1 MKSLSLRWTM
11 IAAGLLLWWNNSAHS
26 AEFPDFIQLVER
38 YSDAVVSINVSVVRR
53 SEEPGAHP
61 PIPKD
66 HPLYEYFKHFF
77 EQIPEM
83 PPGPLVSIGSGF
95 ILSEQG
101 YIVTNAHVIE
111 DTDNITVGLSDR
123 RELPAKVI
131 GQDAR
136 SDIALLKIEAI
147 HLPTVKIG
155 DSRKL
160 KVGQWVLAIG
170 SPFGLEHT
178 ATQGIISALGRSL
191 PRENYVPFIQT
202 DAAINPGNSGGPLFN
217 LDGEVIGVNAQIST
231 RTGGYQGV
239 SFAIPI
245 NVAMDVVE
253 QLRVQGKVSRGWLGV
268 LIQEVTPELAQSFG
282 LERPHGAL
290 VGQVI
295 PDSPALKAGVKVGDI
310 IIAFNGEPINR
321 SSELP
326 PMVGRVRPGISAT
339 LTLIRDDAEKVLT
352 VPIEELPDNPLHRAA
367 LESSIGNRLHIR
379 VKDLPPEQGEEGVM
393 VEEVNPGPAASG
405 GIRPGDI
412 IVRIDN
418 KNVKNAAQFEM
429 LETQLPA
436 DKPLPVLV
444 RRDNHALFLAITI
457 PAQ

>member
-11 IAAGLLLWWNNSAHS
+11 IAAGLLLCWNNSAYS
-26 AEFPDFIQLVER
+26 AEFPDFIKLVER
-38 YSDAVVSINVSVVRR
+38 YSDAVVSINVSVARR

-61 PIPKD
+61 PIPED

-123 RELPAKVI
+123 RELPAKII

-136 SDIALLKIEAI
+136 SDIALLKIEAT

-155 DSRKL
+155 DSSKL

-290 VGQVI
+290 VGQII

-326 PMVGRVRPGISAT
+326 PMVGRVRPGILAS
-339 LTLIRDDAEKVLT
+339 LTLIRDNAEKVLT
-352 VPIEELPDNPLHRAA
+352 VHIEELPDNPLRRAA
-367 LESSIGNRLHIR
+367 LESSVGNRLNIR
-379 VKDLPPEQGEEGVM
+379 VKDLPHEQAGEGVI

-405 GIRPGDI
+405 GIRSGDI

-418 KNVKNAAQFEM
+418 KNVKNAAQFEI
-429 LETQLPA
+429 LEKQLPV

-444 RRDNHALFLAITI
+444 RRDNHAQFLAITI